1 MTPIEPTAA
10 QIAAIKTSLDSNP
23 YLNDYARAQSLE
35 NMVRDLTRPPMTHE
49 EAIEQYKM
57 IQRQSRP
64 RQGYQMPT
72 RPNEA

>member
-1 MTPIEPTAA
+1 MTPIEPTEA
-10 QIAAIKTSLDSNP
+10 QIAAIKESLDRNP
-23 YLNDYARAQSLE
+23 QLNDYARAQSLE
-35 NMVRDLTRPPMTHE
+35 SMVRALSEPPMSHE

-57 IQRQSRP
+57 VERQSRP